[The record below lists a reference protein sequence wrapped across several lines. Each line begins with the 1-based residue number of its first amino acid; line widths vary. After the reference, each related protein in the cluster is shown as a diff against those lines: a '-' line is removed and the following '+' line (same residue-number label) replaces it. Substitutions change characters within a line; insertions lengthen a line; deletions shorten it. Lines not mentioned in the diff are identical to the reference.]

1 MVLDLGSTHHPFR
14 RWRLAALLAV
24 LALILGVSG
33 WTQHPRHDNEPARG
47 PVAAS
52 TGTAV
57 VPSGATRGST
67 PDVLP
72 THLRISSIDVSAAIT
87 SLGIKPDR
95 TVEVPDNPDEA
106 GWYRLGSLPGHAG
119 SAVILGHVDST
130 KGPAVFHRLRSL
142 TPGAEVE
149 VENSDGSVIRFEVT
163 SVKTYANEDFPAR
176 KVYRPGGRPGL
187 ALVTCGGRYDA
198 AHGGYQANVVVFAA
212 PAGVR

>member
-1 MVLDLGSTHHPFR
+1 MDVSSTHRPR
-14 RWRLAALLAV
+14 RRRLLAGLLAI
-24 LALILGVSG
+24 LALTLGVSG
-33 WTQHPRHDNEPARG
+33 WARQTRHNSEPVRG

-52 TGTAV
+52 TSTAGA
-57 VPSGATRGST
+57 PSDATHEQAHDAR
-67 PDVLP
+67 P

-95 TVEVPDNPDEA
+95 TVEVPDNPDEV
-106 GWYRLGSLPGHAG
+106 GWYRLGSLPGQAG

-130 KGPAVFHRLRSL
+130 KGPAVFYRLRSL
-142 TPGAEVE
+142 TPGATVE

-163 SVKTYANEDFPAR
+163 SIATYDNEDFPAR

-212 PAGVR
+212 LAGASR